1 MGSYLVFLLSI
12 LIITGALIFSL
23 IAHTYKNK
31 TYFFIGLLLV
41 ILASLLAIPNIQFLY
56 YSIYE
61 GDLLTIGFIGAFV
74 ISVTYL
80 YLSQTKSTGNND
92 DVTDAF
98 LDDIINAE
106 DEEWDPES

>member
-12 LIITGALIFSL
+12 LVVTGALIFSL
-23 IAHTYKNK
+23 IAHTHKNK
-31 TYFFIGLLLV
+31 TYFFIGLSLV
-41 ILASLLAIPNIQFLY
+41 ILASLLAVPNIQFLY

-61 GDLLTIGFIGAFV
+61 ANLLTIGFIGAFV
-74 ISVTYL
+74 ISVVYL
-80 YLSQTKSTGNND
+80 YISQKKNTGAND